1 MPIGLIFLN
10 RETAFVKGPFKL
22 AQKFDQPIIYGY
34 IKRVCRGK
42 YVVKMELISYDNK
55 NASEYDILER
65 FVRLLEKDIIDNPS
79 NWLWSHKRWKHEY
92 EDYH

>member
-1 MPIGLIFLN
+1 M
-10 RETAFVKGPFKL
+10 
-22 AQKFDQPIIYGY
+22 
-34 IKRVCRGK
+34 

-55 NASEYDILER
+55 NASEYDILEL